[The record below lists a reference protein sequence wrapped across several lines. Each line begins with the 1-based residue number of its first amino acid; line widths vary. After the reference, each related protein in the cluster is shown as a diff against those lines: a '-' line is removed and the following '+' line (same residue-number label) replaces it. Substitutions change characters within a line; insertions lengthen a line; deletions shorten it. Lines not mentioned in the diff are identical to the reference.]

1 MHKFYEEL
9 IRQMEQDSRRAEEWL
24 RRFVQ
29 SGMPADKLWEPL
41 VDIFETRDSLKVKV
55 ELAGVKPED
64 IQLELAADGGAL
76 TVRGCRRDEELEAA
90 GRTVFHQMEVY
101 MGPFERTLV
110 LPPRLHLD
118 REAITA
124 SFRDGFLL
132 VTVPKMQTPPKPS
145 TTSIPV
151 SGE

>member
-41 VDIFETRDSLKVKV
+41 VDIYETRDSLRVKV
-55 ELAGVKPED
+55 ELAGVRAED
-64 IQLELAADGGAL
+64 IQLELAADGSAL
-76 TVRGCRRDEELEAA
+76 SVRGCRRDEELEAE

-101 MGPFERTLV
+101 MGPFERTVL
-110 LPPRLHLD
+110 LPPRLNLD
-118 REAITA
+118 REGITA

-132 VTVPKMQTPPKPS
+132 VTVPKVQTPPKPA
-145 TTSIPV
+145 TTNIPV
-151 SGE
+151 SGD

>member
-41 VDIFETRDSLKVKV
+41 VDIYETRNTLKVKV
-55 ELAGVKPED
+55 ELAGVRAED
-64 IQLELAADGGAL
+64 IQLELAADGSAL
-76 TVRGCRRDEELEAA
+76 AVRGCRRDEELEAA

-101 MGPFERTLV
+101 MGPFERTV
-110 LPPRLHLD
+110 MLPPRLHLD

-132 VTVPKMQTPPKPS
+132 VTVPKTQTPPKPV

-151 SGE
+151 SDE